1 MDRNRSDQ
9 VPEWADKLFHAK
21 AQRRRRLARLPIEE
35 KIRILGDL
43 QELADEIRTIAGR
56 PKRRP

>member
-1 MDRNRSDQ
+1 MDDSRRKS
-9 VPEWADKLFHAK
+9 VPDWAEKLFRAK

-43 QELADEIRTIAGR
+43 QDLADEVRTIAGR
-56 PKRRP
+56 TKPGR